1 MLTVIQPVLT
11 KFSAE
16 DDELRHLAKVRTD
29 EWCQRKDEWLSMR
42 VSAMARYLRC
52 L

>member
-16 DDELRHLAKVRTD
+16 DDELRHLGKVRTD
-29 EWCQRKDEWLSMR
+29 EWCQRKDEWLSMC
-42 VSAMARYLRC
+42 VSVMARYLRC